1 MTEAVQSCFAR
12 CEKKYM
18 LTRSQCDALMARID
32 AHLKEDRYP
41 IYTICNI
48 YYDTDDYRLI
58 RASLKSRSIRKS
70 CGCAAMVYR
79 VKQTASL

>member
-18 LTRSQCDALMARID
+18 LTRSQCDALMARIG

-48 YYDTDDYRLI
+48 YYDTDD
-58 RASLKSRSIRKS
+58 
-70 CGCAAMVYR
+70 
-79 VKQTASL
+79 